1 MDYSI
6 DSMIIIITAYM
17 LGMAV
22 TSLMNK
28 RKDKELHSIL
38 DAYESIIAD
47 ITSRIDVIDLRLSH
61 LTSNKSIISQLSHG
75 SVKDNITSSMEG
87 NSNNN
92 NSKGNS
98 NNNNNSNGDSMPT
111 STHNLSLPILN
122 VKHIQ
127 PMNKVRSVKTSTN
140 DLIKEI
146 LDLLADGPKTSREI
160 EKAIGKSREH
170 TARLMKR
177 LYDMGYIKRDESMRP
192 YKYTLA

>member
-28 RKDKELHSIL
+28 RKDKELYSIL

-61 LTSNKSIISQLSHG
+61 LTNNKSIISQLSHG

-87 NSNNN
+87 NS
-92 NSKGNS
+92 
-98 NNNNNSNGDSMPT
+98 NNNNSNGDSMPT

-146 LDLLADGPKTSREI
+146 LNLLADGPKTSREI
-160 EKAIGKSREH
+160 ERAIGKSREH

>member
-22 TSLMNK
+22 TSLMDK
-28 RKDKELHSIL
+28 RKDRELYSIL

-61 LTSNKSIISQLSHG
+61 LTSNKSMTSQLSLS
-75 SVKDNITSSMEG
+75 SVTDNITGSIED
-87 NSNNN
+87 NS
-92 NSKGNS
+92 NSKG
-98 NNNNNSNGDSMPT
+98 DSITT

-127 PMNKVRSVKTSTN
+127 PMNKARGVKTSTN

-160 EKAIGKSREH
+160 ERAIGKSREH

-177 LYDMGYIKRDESMRP
+177 LYDMGYIKRDESVRP

>member
-28 RKDKELHSIL
+28 RKDKELYSIL

-61 LTSNKSIISQLSHG
+61 ITSNKSIISQLSHG
-75 SVKDNITSSMEG
+75 SVKDNIISSME
-87 NSNNN
+87 
-92 NSKGNS
+92 GNS

-127 PMNKVRSVKTSTN
+127 HMNKVRRVKTSTN

-170 TARLMKR
+170 SSRRRHTIWVILR
-177 LYDMGYIKRDESMRP
+177 EMRV
-192 YKYTLA
+192 

>member
-22 TSLMNK
+22 TSLMDK
-28 RKDKELHSIL
+28 RKDRELYSIL

-47 ITSRIDVIDLRLSH
+47 ITSRIDVIDLRLSY
-61 LTSNKSIISQLSHG
+61 LTSNKSMISQSSHG
-75 SVKDNITSSMEG
+75 SVIDNITSSIEG
-87 NSNNN
+87 NSN
-92 NSKGNS
+92 S
-98 NNNNNSNGDSMPT
+98 NNDSNGDSIST
-111 STHNLSLPILN
+111 SNNLSLPILN

-127 PMNKVRSVKTSTN
+127 PINKARSVKTSTN

-160 EKAIGKSREH
+160 ERAIGKSREH

-177 LYDMGYIKRDESMRP
+177 LYDMGYIKRDESVRP
-192 YKYTLA
+192 YRYTLA

>member
-22 TSLMNK
+22 TSLINK
-28 RKDKELHSIL
+28 RKDKELYSML

-61 LTSNKSIISQLSHG
+61 LTSNKSIISQLRHG

-87 NSNNN
+87 NSN
-92 NSKGNS
+92 

-127 PMNKVRSVKTSTN
+127 PMNKTRSVKTSTN

-160 EKAIGKSREH
+160 ERAIGKSREH

>member
-22 TSLMNK
+22 TSLIDK
-28 RKDKELHSIL
+28 RKDRELYSIL

-61 LTSNKSIISQLSHG
+61 LTSNKSMISQLSHG
-75 SVKDNITSSMEG
+75 SVIDNIKSSIE
-87 NSNNN
+87 
-92 NSKGNS
+92 GNS
-98 NNNNNSNGDSMPT
+98 NNNNNSNGDSIST

-127 PMNKVRSVKTSTN
+127 PMNKARGVKTSTN

-160 EKAIGKSREH
+160 ERKIGKSREH

-177 LYDMGYIKRDESMRP
+177 LYDMGYIKRDESVRP

>member
-22 TSLMNK
+22 TSLINK
-28 RKDKELHSIL
+28 RKDKELYSML

-61 LTSNKSIISQLSHG
+61 LTSNKLIISQLRHG

-87 NSNNN
+87 NSN
-92 NSKGNS
+92 

-127 PMNKVRSVKTSTN
+127 PMNKTRSVKTSTN

-160 EKAIGKSREH
+160 ERAIGKSREH

>member
-28 RKDKELHSIL
+28 RKDKELYSIL

-61 LTSNKSIISQLSHG
+61 ITNNKSIISQLSHG
-75 SVKDNITSSMEG
+75 SVKDNIISSMEG
-87 NSNNN
+87 NSN
-92 NSKGNS
+92 S
-98 NNNNNSNGDSMPT
+98 NNNSNGDSMPT

-127 PMNKVRSVKTSTN
+127 HMNKVRSVKTSTN